1 MNTQPQRE
9 TNVHADATPT
19 TPAEL
24 SLGTMRE
31 HAVQILEALYLVSAH
46 LSAHDP
52 IVFRMKEDGTSLV
65 DFFVE
70 KEFSEDSDESYTTLK
85 PFLVGIDTALR
96 ILGRS
101 GHIKKGNTEIIR
113 EQIRIFQN
121 NLAQFSGEE
130 IFENREKE
138 SNLENIF
145 SGENHRTSETSTQSL
160 FIGNHA
166 ENDQPIFVEKVAPL
180 LRREMSFPTTLDRNK
195 KKALS
200 QKTKPVSQS
209 TNQTDIT
216 LKGNETKSARKE
228 NILKILRQKKDAS
241 ISDIDSLF
249 KDCSTKTIQRD
260 LVELIDEGR
269 VVKTG
274 SRRWSLYNLA

>member
-9 TNVHADATPT
+9 TNVHADSTPT

-52 IVFRMKEDGTSLV
+52 IVFRMKEEGTSLI

-70 KEFSEDSDESYTTLK
+70 KEFSEDSDENYTALK
-85 PFLVGIDTALR
+85 PFLVSIDTALR

-130 IFENREKE
+130 IFESREKE
-138 SNLENIF
+138 S
-145 SGENHRTSETSTQSL
+145 
-160 FIGNHA
+160 
-166 ENDQPIFVEKVAPL
+166 
-180 LRREMSFPTTLDRNK
+180 
-195 KKALS
+195 
-200 QKTKPVSQS
+200 
-209 TNQTDIT
+209 
-216 LKGNETKSARKE
+216 
-228 NILKILRQKKDAS
+228 
-241 ISDIDSLF
+241 
-249 KDCSTKTIQRD
+249 
-260 LVELIDEGR
+260 
-269 VVKTG
+269 
-274 SRRWSLYNLA
+274 